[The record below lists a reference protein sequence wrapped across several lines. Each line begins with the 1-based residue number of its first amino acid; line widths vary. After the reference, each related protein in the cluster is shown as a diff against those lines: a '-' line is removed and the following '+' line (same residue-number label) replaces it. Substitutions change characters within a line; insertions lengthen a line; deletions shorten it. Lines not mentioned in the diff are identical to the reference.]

1 MRNRLSAFQLEV
13 LDAFFRRASGFFLTG
28 GAALAGFHLG
38 HRETQD
44 LDLFTTEDRL
54 DDGASVL
61 RAVADELG
69 ASIESLR
76 TSPDFRRF
84 LLRRAGNAVVV
95 DLVRDRAPQGT
106 QPKPVWGTGPVRVD
120 PAGEILAN
128 KLAALLSRGEVRD
141 LVDVRALLGTGL
153 AFDDAFALAQRKDG
167 GLTPAQLSWVLS
179 QVHIDDGASIPGGVT
194 PPELRA
200 FLDELVAQL
209 ARRAFPSGGASS
221 KPAARGGP
229 SWSGC

>member
-209 ARRAFPSGGASS
+209 ARRAFPSGGAT
-221 KPAARGGP
+221 
-229 SWSGC
+229 